1 MVSNHLF
8 YRFYR
13 SARPL
18 GRTEGTC
25 FPVFYQIA
33 MALCA
38 VVNVALWPAIGS
50 RLRTCPPR
58 FAGYTKWVWSQL
70 STKFMAFCGKWAPQ
84 ARRMEEE
91 RGAGRSSK
99 LCLEPDVP
107 GLHIHWA
114 RKSWA
119 LSKGPPS
126 CPGAVVHYPQCPAW
140 AGRKTPIASG
150 SQIGCQTSGKTSY
163 TRM

>member
-38 VVNVALWPAIGS
+38 VVNMALWPAIGS

-70 STKFMAFCGKWAPQ
+70 STKSMAFCGKWAPQ
-84 ARRMEEE
+84 ARRVWNRMFQACTYIEQGKVGPCQRVLQVVQVQWSTIPSALHVVNVELVE
-91 RGAGRSSK
+91 RHPLRLALK
-99 LCLEPDVP
+99 L
-107 GLHIHWA
+107 
-114 RKSWA
+114 
-119 LSKGPPS
+119 
-126 CPGAVVHYPQCPAW
+126 VVKHL
-140 AGRKTPIASG
+140 
-150 SQIGCQTSGKTSY
+150 
-163 TRM
+163 M